1 MASGPPIVRQ
11 VAWVSVIPQV
21 GLMLALIYLASW
33 LQFPPYLGI
42 VVYLGLSI
50 GVRSLLTRQHRRGMF
65 LLQRGRYVEAIPFFQ
80 QSYRLSP
87 SSFG

>member
-21 GLMLALIYLASW
+21 GLMLALIYLASC
-33 LQFPPYLGI
+33 LQFPPYLGL